1 MEFTEKDRE
10 FMGDLLRAESSN
22 IVKTASVTQMQQRLK
37 TVARESGAHNV
48 AELMKMLRSSRPAH
62 LHRVVAE
69 AMTIKETSFF
79 RDLALFKLLGDRL
92 IPELIAARRRERRLR
107 LWSAASS
114 TGQEAY
120 SLAILLREQ
129 FPELATW
136 DVQIIGTD
144 ISQLAC
150 DTAKRGR
157 YSRLEINRGLP
168 ARFLVRYFE
177 REDEE
182 WSVCQELRRIV
193 TFERANL
200 CEPPLRGL
208 KSYGVKFDI
217 VLLRNVLMY
226 FASEDRSHVL
236 REAHT
241 RMRPEAVLLLGNS
254 EQAEDSSDLFR
265 VEFDRDCYFYRPN
278 VQDESVVARRPG

>member
-10 FMGDLLRAESSN
+10 YMGDLLRAESSN
-22 IVKTASVTQMQQRLK
+22 IVKTANVTQMQQRLK
-37 TVARESGAHNV
+37 PVARESGAHSV
-48 AELMKMLRSSRPAH
+48 ADLMKQLRGSRPAH

-79 RDLALFKLLGDRL
+79 RDMSPFKLLGSRL
-92 IPELIAARRRERRLR
+92 IPEVIAARRQERRLR

-120 SLAILLREQ
+120 SLAILLYEQ
-129 FPELATW
+129 FPELASW

-144 ISQLAC
+144 ISQVAC
-150 DTAKRGR
+150 DTAKSGR

-168 ARFLVRYFE
+168 ARMLIRYFE
-177 REDEE
+177 RDGEE
-182 WSVCQELRRIV
+182 WNVCDDIRRLV

-200 CEPPLRGL
+200 CEPPTRGL
-208 KSYGVKFDI
+208 RSYGVKFDI

-226 FASEDRSHVL
+226 FAPEDRSRVL
-236 REAHT
+236 REVHA
-241 RMRPEAVLLLGNS
+241 RMHPHAVLMLGNS
-254 EQAEDSSDLFR
+254 EQAEDFSDMFR
-265 VEFDRDCYFYRPN
+265 VEFDKDCYFYRPLAM
-278 VQDESVVARRPG
+278 Q

>member
-1 MEFTEKDRE
+1 VEFTEKDRE
-10 FMGDLLRAESSN
+10 YVSDLLRVQSSN
-22 IVKTASVTQMQQRLK
+22 IVKSTNVTQMQQRLK
-37 TVARESGAHNV
+37 PVARESGAHSV

-79 RDLALFKLLGDRL
+79 RDLAPFKLLGDRL
-92 IPELIAARRRERRLR
+92 IPELIAARRQERRLR
-107 LWSAASS
+107 LWSAACS

-136 DVQIIGTD
+136 DVQIVGTD
-144 ISQLAC
+144 ISQVAC
-150 DTAKRGR
+150 DNAKRGR

-177 REDEE
+177 REGEE
-182 WSVCQELRRIV
+182 WSACDDLRRLV

-200 CEPPLRGL
+200 CEPPVRGL

-226 FASEDRSHVL
+226 FAPEDRSRVL
-236 REAHT
+236 REAHA
-241 RMRPEAVLLLGNS
+241 RMNPEAVLLLGNS

-265 VEFDRDCYFYRPN
+265 VEFDKDCYFYRPIA
-278 VQDESVVARRPG
+278 VP